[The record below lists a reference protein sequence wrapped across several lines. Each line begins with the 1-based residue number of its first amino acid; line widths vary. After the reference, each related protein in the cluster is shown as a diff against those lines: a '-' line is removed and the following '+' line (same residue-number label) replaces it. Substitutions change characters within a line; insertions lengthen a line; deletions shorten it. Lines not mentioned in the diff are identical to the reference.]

1 MGTVRCSLAIPFRPC
16 LSFRRRP
23 MAGGAPGALAAAAGP
38 GRQPVDRPPPAQR
51 PPDVAARR
59 VGLAV

>member
-1 MGTVRCSLAIPFRPC
+1 
-16 LSFRRRP
+16 